1 MRSRSPVIF
10 ISFVFAVLLAGCGVA
25 GEDLISPVPAERG
38 GADLGLGPGVRA
50 LTSGPGDKGSPV
62 LSPSGER
69 LAFVMDGYV
78 VEKDL
83 ATGASERQTTRDFGA
98 ADVDWSNSGDGLT
111 ISSISEEDEGF
122 SFYRTSG
129 DDRDLNVQPV
139 FEGALSVEDIPG
151 ETDLLVAFEDG
162 AESGLALL
170 QKSGEPDRLFTRTI
184 DGDVTG
190 ISLSP
195 NGEQAAIS
203 VRQEESFVIFVLDLQ
218 EGTVR
223 EAVRT
228 ATGKEILGSPQ
239 WARDGIYY
247 IAGEGEAAGKTPVY
261 NLYRLLQN
269 TPADAEVASGVG
281 EDFVS
286 SNIRVSPDGGRLAVL
301 GRRSLN
307 SPANLYILDL
317 ESGDLKTATSNE
329 SMFIETGPEDLSW
342 SADGDSILLVAR
354 AALDD
359 IEIRSASA
367 ERITADFHNIY
378 EVPVGKLVEDQ

>member
-1 MRSRSPVIF
+1 M
-10 ISFVFAVLLAGCGVA
+10 
-25 GEDLISPVPAERG
+25 
-38 GADLGLGPGVRA
+38 
-50 LTSGPGDKGSPV
+50 

-162 AESGLALL
+162 AESSLALL

-228 ATGKEILGSPQ
+228 ATGKEILGTPQ

-261 NLYRLLQN
+261 NLYRLLQD
-269 TPADAEVASGVG
+269 TPADAEVVSGVG

-286 SNIRVSPDGGRLAVL
+286 SNIRVSPDDGRLAVL